1 MAYINTNFLPSSNPN
16 EKFLCFIC
24 KKGKQFHL
32 DYIPDDLLDE
42 DQNNNLNNNSQDLIS
57 NDIIQEDR
65 RSNNDNIGECEV
77 CYEEINKEDLK
88 LNSLPCGDLFCTHC
102 WFNYLK
108 TLITEAKVDEIKCM
122 NHECNKIMTDEFIY
136 KHISKEK
143 NLIDKYNKFKKRSEI
158 IKDKNKNL
166 CPNPDCDSFLQKNSV
181 SKYVQYENG
190 HKYCFDCL
198 NPPHGNK
205 SCDKESES
213 LFMDWKKDKRVKRC
227 PRCQMFTEKNEGCN
241 HMTCVSCQYQWC
253 WLCEGKYTY
262 GHYNEGKCKGYQFI
276 KADNLE
282 EIQNRIKLKKKNAPF
297 GIHKI
302 FPCVYEEI
310 YEPYDLDDTLLTKY
324 LYILGFWLLGFSVI
338 AIYLS
343 IHYFERELSDLSE
356 DTEDFLVIINVAT
369 FIILSIPFQI
379 LFTCIL
385 TPFILIS
392 LVYHK
397 FFDRLLMFFG
407 IGEHR

>member
-1 MAYINTNFLPSSNPN
+1 MSKMPN
-16 EKFLCFIC
+16 V
-24 KKGKQFHL
+24 H
-32 DYIPDDLLDE
+32 
-42 DQNNNLNNNSQDLIS
+42 
-57 NDIIQEDR
+57 R
-65 RSNNDNIGECEV
+65 
-77 CYEEINKEDLK
+77 
-88 LNSLPCGDLFCTHC
+88 
-102 WFNYLK
+102 
-108 TLITEAKVDEIKCM
+108 
-122 NHECNKIMTDEFIY
+122 
-136 KHISKEK
+136 
-143 NLIDKYNKFKKRSEI
+143 
-158 IKDKNKNL
+158 
-166 CPNPDCDSFLQKNSV
+166 
-181 SKYVQYENG
+181 
-190 HKYCFDCL
+190 
-198 NPPHGNK
+198 
-205 SCDKESES
+205 
-213 LFMDWKKDKRVKRC
+213 
-227 PRCQMFTEKNEGCN
+227 KNEGCN

-282 EIQNRIKLKKKNAPF
+282 EIQNRIKLKKENAPF

-302 FPCVYEEI
+302 FTCVYEEI
-310 YEPYDLDDTLLTKY
+310 YEPYDLDDPLLTKY